1 MEYIIALG
9 FIVLSI
15 GYIIYRRKKQIRL
28 LNELKNSVILQELL
42 ENGYKK
48 VDKKKYAGNHQGY
61 QTGFYYKEDP
71 KADLIGYATIEC
83 DIPFV
88 KTKDGVKKMMTFSK
102 TYRSLG
108 FVINSKKGFCKELN
122 VDFLLNSNNGAII
135 NLYNE
140 MVSVAK
146 KEGFEPM
153 K

>member
-1 MEYIIALG
+1 MIYIFAVG
-9 FIVLSI
+9 FIGFSI

-28 LNELKNSVILQELL
+28 YNELEKSIILQELL
-42 ENGYKK
+42 ENGYRK

-61 QTGFYYKEDP
+61 QTGFYYLEDP

-88 KTKDGVKKMMTFSK
+88 KTKGGVKKMKTFSK

-108 FVINSKKGFCKELN
+108 YVINSKKGFCKELN
-122 VDFLLNSNNGAII
+122 VDFLLNSTNGVII
-135 NLYNE
+135 NLFNE

-146 KEGFEPM
+146 KEGFEPI